1 MAHSVRRHLDV
12 QVTAY
17 DEAIRRFIPG
27 YDDMLTEA
35 SRAVSSV
42 APDHVID
49 LGAGTGALAEAVLG
63 HGSVGMVELLDVDSE
78 MLEQARTRL
87 ADAGS
92 RARFTSGSY
101 FDPLP
106 PCDAVCASL
115 SLHHIPSLSD
125 KADLYRRIHAALPP
139 GGVFVNADVMVPAE
153 GPERDTEYRAWVAHN
168 EAHGIPAEEAWRNF
182 AAWAEEDTYYPVE
195 AELELLRQAG
205 FDASCTWRSVPLTV
219 LVARRS

>member
-17 DEAIRRFIPG
+17 DQAIRRFIPG
-27 YDDMLTEA
+27 YDDMLVEA
-35 SRAVSSV
+35 TRAVSSV
-42 APDHVID
+42 APAHVID

-63 HGSVGMVELLDVDSE
+63 NESVGTVELLDVDPE
-78 MLEQARTRL
+78 MLDQARSRL
-87 ADAGS
+87 ADAGG
-92 RARFTSGSY
+92 RARFTPGSY

-115 SLHHIPSLSD
+115 SLHHIPSLGD
-125 KADLYRRIHAALPP
+125 KADLYRRIHDALRP

-153 GPERDTEYRAWVAHN
+153 GPERDAEYHAWVAHN
-168 EAHGIPAEEAWRNF
+168 ETHGIAAEEAWSNF
-182 AAWAEEDTYYPVE
+182 AAWAEEDTYHPVE
-195 AELELLRQAG
+195 IELELLRQAG
-205 FDASCTWRSVPLTV
+205 FEAECTWRAVPLTI